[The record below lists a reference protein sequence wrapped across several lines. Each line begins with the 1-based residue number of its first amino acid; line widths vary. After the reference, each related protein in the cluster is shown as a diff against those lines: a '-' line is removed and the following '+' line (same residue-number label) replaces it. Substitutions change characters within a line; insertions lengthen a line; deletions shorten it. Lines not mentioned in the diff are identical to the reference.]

1 MAKLAWRGVKI
12 IGVPTEQP
20 QFAQFFMDST
30 GLRGSISNDLVP
42 LKKAFHF
49 TSTPYAVA
57 VESGREKALISDF
70 DPQRLSA
77 RLREIGFID

>member
-1 MAKLAWRGVKI
+1 
-12 IGVPTEQP
+12 
-20 QFAQFFMDST
+20 MDTT
-30 GLRGSISNDLVP
+30 GLRGAISNDLAP

-57 VESGREKALISDF
+57 IENGREKAGLSDF

-77 RLREIGFID
+77 RLREIGFVD